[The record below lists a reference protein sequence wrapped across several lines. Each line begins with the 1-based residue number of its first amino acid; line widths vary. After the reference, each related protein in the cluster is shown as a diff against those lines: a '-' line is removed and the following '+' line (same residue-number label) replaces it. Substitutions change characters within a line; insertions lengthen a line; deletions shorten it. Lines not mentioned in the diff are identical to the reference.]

1 MLLSFLSLPFLYLIY
16 RSKKEPGVM
25 GVVLDN
31 RRIIE
36 FLGFV

>member
-1 MLLSFLSLPFLYLIY
+1 MLLSLVIY
-16 RSKKEPGVM
+16 RSKEEPGVM

-31 RRIIE
+31 RRTIE